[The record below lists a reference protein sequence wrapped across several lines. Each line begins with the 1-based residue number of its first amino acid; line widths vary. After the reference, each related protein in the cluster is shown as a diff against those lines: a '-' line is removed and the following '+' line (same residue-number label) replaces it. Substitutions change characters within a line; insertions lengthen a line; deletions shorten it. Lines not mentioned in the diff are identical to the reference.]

1 MSPSSLPSA
10 VQRVIA
16 LSASLAI
23 LICAAGRTQ
32 GQSVVLAWDPS
43 YNAAG
48 YRLYSGTISGVSTQ
62 TIDVGNTTST
72 LVSNLILGQT
82 YFFAVTAYNTT
93 GQESALSNEISY
105 VGGAPTPTPTPNPT
119 PTSSATPTP
128 NAPTNLNAVAVS
140 SSQINL
146 SWTDN
151 STNETGF
158 KIARSTNG
166 TNFTQIAIVPSN
178 TTTYPST
185 GLAAS
190 TKYYYR
196 IRAYNSAGNS
206 SYSNIASSSTAPS
219 STLTPTP
226 SATPTPTP
234 APTPTP
240 TNTPTPAPTPT
251 PTPNG
256 TPTPTPTPS
265 ATPTPTADD
274 QQ

>member
-1 MSPSSLPSA
+1 MSPSNLPSA
-10 VQRVIA
+10 VQRVVV
-16 LSASLAI
+16 LSASLTI

-48 YRLYSGTISGVSTQ
+48 YRVSSGTTSGVFTQ
-62 TIDVGNTTST
+62 ALDVGNTTST

-93 GQESALSNEISY
+93 GQPSAVSNEISY
-105 VGGAPTPTPTPNPT
+105 VGGAPTPTPAP
-119 PTSSATPTP
+119 SATPTP

-178 TTTYPST
+178 TTTYPNT

-206 SYSNIASSSTAPS
+206 SYSIIASSSTGPS
-219 STLTPTP
+219 STPTPTP
-226 SATPTPTP
+226 STTPTPTP

-251 PTPNG
+251 PTPNA
-256 TPTPTPTPS
+256 TPTPTPSTTPTPS
-265 ATPTPTADD
+265 ATPTADE